1 MMFNSEM
8 DKRFQ
13 HFIQQNFAS
22 GLVISFMLQ
31 IFAHM
36 HNIIIDEQRKD
47 TTAEELKRSH
57 IEGCA

>member
-1 MMFNSEM
+1 MFNGGM

-13 HFIQQNFAS
+13 HFIQQNLAS

-31 IFAHM
+31 LFAHM

-47 TTAEELKRSH
+47 TTAGELKRSH
-57 IEGCA
+57 VEGCA

>member
-1 MMFNSEM
+1 MLNGGME
-8 DKRFQ
+8 KRFQ
-13 HFIQQNFAS
+13 YYIQQNFAS
-22 GLVISFMLQ
+22 GLVTTFMLQ
-31 IFAHM
+31 LFAHM